1 MKGYAR
7 KKYVINKDLQLRLLF
22 KFLFSLLIISF
33 VIVWNFYYA
42 TWTMLANDLRG
53 LGISVLKGSISI
65 RMIILSCSLILV
77 FTTFSIFISHRIA
90 GPIYKIKSVIDK
102 MASGDLPP
110 QIYLRK
116 NDEFKELA
124 ESVNKLIEY
133 LNQNQKK

>member
-1 MKGYAR
+1 MKGYTR

-53 LGISVLKGSISI
+53 LGLSVLKSSISI
-65 RMIILSCSLILV
+65 RMIILSICLILV

-90 GPIYKIKSVIDK
+90 GPIYKIKSVIDE
-102 MASGDLPP
+102 MARGSIPSR
-110 QIYLRK
+110 IFLRK

-124 ESVNKLIEY
+124 ESVNNLIEY
-133 LNQNQKK
+133 LNENKR